1 EAIYRDQAKRL
12 LSLSRKD
19 ELADIYLEF
28 ANRLFDPPNK
38 LEEKPDY
45 AKARQFYEKARD
57 LGPSEN
63 LLVSILFQIARCHQ
77 LSGDW
82 NAAIAAYRD
91 FIQRFPQDS
100 REIAARFHLGE
111 CLLNQGNPAEARRVW
126 EDLLAK
132 HQDHPSAETATAA
145 FRLAE
150 TRGMPNPP
158 SDEELGLG
166 VAALRQFLERFPQD
180 ERVGQA
186 YLIMAQGF
194 VSREHWDDARRVLE
208 EFLAD
213 ARSEKAK
220 ERADAMF
227 LLAEVYRQAKRFQ
240 EAIELWRKFVQQFPT
255 HPSWNDAQAQII
267 ETELAAAQEKFT
279 QGDYTA
285 ARQAWETFLQLH
297 PLDERAPKIL
307 YLFGEMNARQK
318 LWDAAINDWRRLAE
332 KYPDNPWGQQA
343 RFAIAQLYETQL
355 HDAEKA
361 LEEYRKV
368 GNPLSEA
375 AAAAIARL
383 TAKTLNVETP
393 RVFRSDE
400 TPKVRLITRNI
411 EKVSVAVYRLDPEAY
426 FRKMHTLTGVEQ

>member
-1 EAIYRDQAKRL
+1 MGLTAEEASKAAPSTALPADEYALPNIPRPIADALQNRRYDDAVKLIDEQLQKPSSVADYLTYLKGRALYLAQKYDEAIAVFLEGEKQFTESPWRHWLQFGRALALARKGDFASAEAIYRDQAKRL

-19 ELADIYLEF
+19 ELAGIYLEF

-45 AKARQFYEKARD
+45 GKARQFYEKARD
-57 LGPSEN
+57 LGPGESV
-63 LLVSILFQIARCHQ
+63 LVGILFQIARCHQ
-77 LSGDW
+77 LSADW

-111 CLLNQGNPAEARRVW
+111 CLLNQGNLAEARRVW

-132 HQDHPSAETATAA
+132 HQDHRSAETATAA

-227 LLAEVYRQAKRFQ
+227 LLA
-240 EAIELWRKFVQQFPT
+240 
-255 HPSWNDAQAQII
+255 
-267 ETELAAAQEKFT
+267 
-279 QGDYTA
+279 
-285 ARQAWETFLQLH
+285 
-297 PLDERAPKIL
+297 
-307 YLFGEMNARQK
+307 
-318 LWDAAINDWRRLAE
+318 
-332 KYPDNPWGQQA
+332 
-343 RFAIAQLYETQL
+343 
-355 HDAEKA
+355 
-361 LEEYRKV
+361 
-368 GNPLSEA
+368 
-375 AAAAIARL
+375 
-383 TAKTLNVETP
+383 
-393 RVFRSDE
+393 
-400 TPKVRLITRNI
+400 
-411 EKVSVAVYRLDPEAY
+411 
-426 FRKMHTLTGVEQ
+426 